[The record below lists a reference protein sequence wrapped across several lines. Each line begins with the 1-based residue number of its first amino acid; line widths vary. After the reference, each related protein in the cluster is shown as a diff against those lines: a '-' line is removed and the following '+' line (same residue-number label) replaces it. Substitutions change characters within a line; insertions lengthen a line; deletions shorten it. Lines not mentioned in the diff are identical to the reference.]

1 MLLIYSTRLIASI
14 VAEGSITH
22 ALQQSTCMPQ
32 ASCKST
38 KKGNMELHP
47 DLSLVD
53 CDMGIFVVVLKT
65 VMTV

>member
-1 MLLIYSTRLIASI
+1 
-14 VAEGSITH
+14 
-22 ALQQSTCMPQ
+22 
-32 ASCKST
+32 
-38 KKGNMELHP
+38 MELHP